1 VFDPEGNGMKKPVEL
16 ALLTLLFI
24 GVSFGQTAT
33 TRTEK
38 KDGVRSQGGIA
49 EAIIAREEGF
59 WDAWKNRRADFFKA
73 NLAAE
78 SIIVAGTGRRTKAEI
93 LEEVA
98 KSDCVVEDYSLA
110 DFKTL
115 ALGKK
120 TTLLTYYVQYRITCG
135 GKEQAQRVYASS
147 IYVDPSGP
155 LLRVFH
161 QETAASK

>member
-1 VFDPEGNGMKKPVEL
+1 MKKPVDL
-16 ALLTLLFI
+16 ALLTLLVV

-78 SIIVAGTGRRTKAEI
+78 SITVAGMDGGRKRRLWKTSQSPAVPWKII
-93 LEEVA
+93 LWPI
-98 KSDCVVEDYSLA
+98 S
-110 DFKTL
+110 
-115 ALGKK
+115 
-120 TTLLTYYVQYRITCG
+120 R
-135 GKEQAQRVYASS
+135 
-147 IYVDPSGP
+147 PSC
-155 LLRVFH
+155 
-161 QETAASK
+161 